1 MLNNR
6 KSITLAWIL
15 VFGWFG
21 LQSQNVGEP
30 PELLKFGYNFEV
42 HYSSSSKS
50 HFTYFYNDPGDSVF
64 IFNAESLDSGLV
76 IYSRGWSHGIT
87 PVITDANIFVFP
99 ISENRLSMVKYSRD
113 LELIDS
119 VLLGIDANYG
129 FHHEEDI
136 FLVREY
142 PYVQYDNTVLDSVAI
157 YRITSGGDFKWSK
170 TIPRSFNNISGALW
184 TTNVCNCESYIA
196 IVDPLTNEISVV
208 NHGGKLVS
216 RFQVEIDNKKKSWGY
231 YMDSTY
237 RSWGN
242 EMQPGK
248 IKKYLGQIMK
258 WQKMTTAHVEQVF
271 CDAGFIGVVYTENWT
286 STIKYFSPVGD
297 LITEVFLDSVSTFHF
312 LGKQVQIGEGE
323 YVRLQMK
330 EMNDSFKY
338 VPEKFKSPRFLA
350 KEQVILKD
358 AMFCEQCIDETYSGV
373 IVFSASNSM
382 DKKIESARL
391 LRKYPKSKPVCV
403 KWLNNKSELSN
414 KVLTLEGDELFS
426 FLNSLDFY

>member
-1 MLNNR
+1 
-6 KSITLAWIL
+6 
-15 VFGWFG
+15 
-21 LQSQNVGEP
+21 
-30 PELLKFGYNFEV
+30 
-42 HYSSSSKS
+42 
-50 HFTYFYNDPGDSVF
+50 
-64 IFNAESLDSGLV
+64 
-76 IYSRGWSHGIT
+76 
-87 PVITDANIFVFP
+87 
-99 ISENRLSMVKYSRD
+99 
-113 LELIDS
+113 
-119 VLLGIDANYG
+119 
-129 FHHEEDI
+129 
-136 FLVREY
+136 
-142 PYVQYDNTVLDSVAI
+142 
-157 YRITSGGDFKWSK
+157 
-170 TIPRSFNNISGALW
+170 
-184 TTNVCNCESYIA
+184 
-196 IVDPLTNEISVV
+196 
-208 NHGGKLVS
+208 
-216 RFQVEIDNKKKSWGY
+216 
-231 YMDSTY
+231 MDSTY